1 MQNTFILKLGQVV
14 DVNDETGGGR
24 IKVKIAQDKTDGKY
38 AFPLLPKPIQVK
50 PKVGEGV
57 IVLSSELNN
66 PDSNRFYIGP
76 IISQPQYFEKDEYK
90 NGFGTATTL
99 FGKGSNQKI
108 LATIDNFDETK
119 GAFPNN
125 DDIAV
130 IGRKSEDVILK
141 DGEIDIR
148 CGIRQ
153 KSNNSSEKD
162 LKGNVVFNKVNPA
175 YVQLKHNKIPITR
188 GVNTEANSIV
198 NVVADK
204 INIIGHQNIEGYKL
218 TDNEELITN
227 EEMQQIIQTLHQ
239 LPHGDKLVKLL
250 QLMVKVTLEHIHP
263 FPGHS
268 PITTKDVDDLSK
280 FDLNSILSKDVRI
293 S

>member
-1 MQNTFILKLGQVV
+1 MQNTFILKFGEVV
-14 DVNDETGGGR
+14 NIDDETGGGR
-24 IKVKIAQDKTDGKY
+24 IKVKIAQDKTDGEY

-76 IISQPQYFEKDEYK
+76 IISQPQYFEKDEY
-90 NGFGTATTL
+90 NYGRGTATTL
-99 FGKGSNQKI
+99 LGKGSNQKI
-108 LATIDNFDETK
+108 LATIDKYDETK

-125 DDIAV
+125 DDVAV

-153 KSNNSSEKD
+153 KPNNSSEKD

-175 YVQLKHNKIPITR
+175 YVQLKHNKTPITK
-188 GVNTEANSIV
+188 GANTEANSIV

-204 INIIGHQNIEGYKL
+204 INFIGHKNIEGYNL
-218 TDNEELITN
+218 TDNEELITKDD
-227 EEMQQIIQTLHQ
+227 MQQIIQTLHQ

-250 QLMVKVTLEHIHP
+250 ELMIKVTLEHAHS

-268 PITTKDVDDLSK
+268 LIETNDVVDLKK